1 MRIIESKNDH
11 RSAIRSSEFSV
22 FDSSTA
28 EIQTRNV
35 ATRVE
40 EKRWDWSA
48 YIAAAPVV
56 IDHVICVEYTLH
68 ENFTPQVR
76 TVCDRG
82 SSARPYALDTNGW
95 GTFKLRMRVIF
106 DDGTRRQVRERIQSW
121 RGPAVVSV

>member
-1 MRIIESKNDH
+1 M
-11 RSAIRSSEFSV
+11 

-48 YIAAAPVV
+48 YIEAAPEV

-68 ENFTPQVR
+68 KTLTPQVR
-76 TVCDRG
+76 TVCDHG
-82 SSARPYALDTNGW
+82 SSARPYALHMNGW
-95 GTFKLRMRVIF
+95 GRFKLRMRVTF
-106 DDGTRRQVRERIQSW
+106 DDGTSRQLVHQLSFRSSQD
-121 RGPAVVSV
+121 